1 LGFPSADIIFH
12 IFRLQK
18 VTRNVS
24 KISIESLQIYLSF
37 ISIFRKFPGQNNYVQ
52 ISILPLYLLYNACIL
67 CYVEKPFDST
77 CDNYFI
83 VPMIKY
89 RFSVKSLLFSR
100 NFRTTLFRSASEV
113 VMFKKLK
120 DKTKEAAAT
129 AASNLTRSDSMNSL
143 NSTNSG
149 FSGK

>member
-1 LGFPSADIIFH
+1 MDKIQFFCKIFAFFH
-12 IFRLQK
+12 E
-18 VTRNVS
+18 
-24 KISIESLQIYLSF
+24 ISRI
-37 ISIFRKFPGQNNYVQ
+37 
-52 ISILPLYLLYNACIL
+52 
-67 CYVEKPFDST
+67 
-77 CDNYFI
+77 
-83 VPMIKY
+83 
-89 RFSVKSLLFSR
+89 
-100 NFRTTLFRSASEV
+100 FRSASEV

>member
-1 LGFPSADIIFH
+1 
-12 IFRLQK
+12 
-18 VTRNVS
+18 
-24 KISIESLQIYLSF
+24 
-37 ISIFRKFPGQNNYVQ
+37 
-52 ISILPLYLLYNACIL
+52 
-67 CYVEKPFDST
+67 
-77 CDNYFI
+77 
-83 VPMIKY
+83 MIKY
-89 RFSVKSLLFSR
+89 SFSVKFLLFFHEISR
-100 NFRTTLFRSASEV
+100 IFRSASEV

>member
-1 LGFPSADIIFH
+1 M
-12 IFRLQK
+12 
-18 VTRNVS
+18 S

-37 ISIFRKFPGQNNYVQ
+37 ISIFRKFPGQNNNVQ
-52 ISILPLYLLYNACIL
+52 ISILPPYLLYNACII
-67 CYVEKPFDST
+67 CYLEKVSPFEAT
-77 CDNYFI
+77 CDVYFI

-89 RFSVKSLLFSR
+89 SFSVKSFVFFSR